1 MSRGRRRTDS
11 RVVRKCESPPC
22 DWFGWSFDGR
32 LLWPAPGVRSLS
44 SGGMEGQARKLMLT
58 LAIVVKGPDHLDT
71 IVPGVRALAVRHVAY
86 DARPEYWDE
95 ASIWML
101 EQGMGHAFTPVVE
114 AS

>member
-1 MSRGRRRTDS
+1 
-11 RVVRKCESPPC
+11 
-22 DWFGWSFDGR
+22 
-32 LLWPAPGVRSLS
+32 
-44 SGGMEGQARKLMLT
+44 MEGQARKLMLT

-95 ASIWML
+95 APIWML

-114 AS
+114 ASWIATYSTLSDAVIEAAHG